1 MDQGE
6 QTWPETAPA
15 ARARVWRTTEVP
27 ACEAFDYY
35 REGICSAFMPLRPE
49 LDRSLRHSF
58 RATHYAYGVGAGTL
72 NLVTAQ
78 SHLVQKGAAEIA
90 ASSGDCYY
98 LNFQMAGEC
107 RIDQNGTGIVLGPG
121 DVGLFDSSRSFS
133 LHHERFPELK
143 VASLMLPKH
152 AVAIDQPG
160 QPSQAPMLL
169 SRHPVYGRL
178 VTEAMQTLTETA
190 TAGADAELAALQEL
204 VASLAG
210 LAARPASGFNS
221 HTGCAAVTSQDSD
234 RPGDGARSAAQLLR
248 IKRIIRARCTTPGY
262 SVAACA
268 AEAGLSE
275 RYIHRLFSGDEDSF
289 GTFLIN
295 QRLNAATRMMRH
307 PGSAHLPLATI
318 ALETGFADPSHFT
331 RAFRA
336 RYGMTPGD
344 WRRRG

>member
-6 QTWPETAPA
+6 QTWSETAPVV
-15 ARARVWRTTEVP
+15 RPRVWRTTDVA
-27 ACEAFDYY
+27 ACDAFDYY

-78 SHLVQKGAAEIA
+78 SHLVHKGAAEIA
-90 ASSGDCYY
+90 ASSGACYY

-107 RIDQNGTGIVLGPG
+107 RIEQDGAAIVLGPG
-121 DVGLFDSSRSFS
+121 DVGLFDSCRSFS

-143 VASLMLPKH
+143 VASLMLPKE
-152 AVAIDQPG
+152 AVAFDTTG
-160 QPSQAPMLL
+160 RRGGAPRLL

-178 VTEAMQTLTETA
+178 VMEAMQTLAETA
-190 TAGADAELAALQEL
+190 IAGTHADLEALHKL
-204 VASLAG
+204 VASLVHLAVRPVSGADGHAG
-210 LAARPASGFNS
+210 SA
-221 HTGCAAVTSQDSD
+221 TSDSRDSD
-234 RPGDGARSAAQLLR
+234 RPGDGPRSAAQLLR

-268 AEAGLSE
+268 IEAGVSE
-275 RYIHRLFSGDEDSF
+275 RYIHRLFAGDEDSF

-295 QRLNAATRMMRH
+295 QRLDTATRMLRH

-318 ALETGFADPSHFT
+318 ALEAGFADPSHFT
-331 RAFRA
+331 RAFRT

>member
-6 QTWPETAPA
+6 QTWSETAQPTGP
-15 ARARVWRTTEVP
+15 RIWRTSEV
-27 ACEAFDYY
+27 AASDAFDYY

-58 RATHYAYGVGAGTL
+58 RATHYAYGIGAGTL

-78 SHLVQKGAAEIA
+78 SHLVHKGAAEIA

-107 RIDQNGTGIVLGPG
+107 RVAQNGTDIVLGPG
-121 DVGLFDSSRSFS
+121 DVGLFDSSRVFS

-143 VASLMLPKH
+143 VASLMLPKQ
-152 AVAIDQPG
+152 AVAAATAGRPDRTPE
-160 QPSQAPMLL
+160 LL

-178 VTEAMQTLTETA
+178 ITEALQTLVETA
-190 TAGADAELAALQEL
+190 AADAHGDLEDLQML
-204 VASLAG
+204 IASLVNLAG
-210 LAARPASGFNS
+210 RQALGPDAPPEGQIAAPGPTNRPD
-221 HTGCAAVTSQDSD
+221 DS
-234 RPGDGARSAAQLLR
+234 PRSAAQLLR

-289 GTFLIN
+289 GTYLIN
-295 QRLNAATRMMRH
+295 QRLNAATRMLRH

-318 ALETGFADPSHFT
+318 ALEAGFADPSHFT

-336 RYGMTPGD
+336 RHGMTPGE
-344 WRRRG
+344 WRRQG

>member
-6 QTWPETAPA
+6 QTWSETAPVV
-15 ARARVWRTTEVP
+15 RPQVWRTTDVA
-27 ACEAFDYY
+27 ACDAFDYY

-58 RATHYAYGVGAGTL
+58 RATHYAYGIGAGTL

-78 SHLVQKGAAEIA
+78 SHLVQKGRAEIA
-90 ASSGDCYY
+90 ASSEDCYY

-107 RIDQNGTGIVLGPG
+107 RIAQNGADIVLGPG

-143 VASLMLPKH
+143 VASLMLPK
-152 AVAIDQPG
+152 QSFGNYSPNP
-160 QPSQAPMLL
+160 QQRTPELL

-178 VTEAMQTLTETA
+178 IAEAMQTLVETA
-190 TAGADAELAALQEL
+190 AAGTHADLEDLQMLIASLVELA
-204 VASLAG
+204 G
-210 LAARPASGFNS
+210 RPASGP
-221 HTGCAAVTSQDSD
+221 DSASIRSGLGTRTNTPSD
-234 RPGDGARSAAQLLR
+234 EGARRAAQLLR

-275 RYIHRLFSGDEDSF
+275 RYIHRLFAGDEDSF
-289 GTFLIN
+289 GTYLIN
-295 QRLNAATRMMRH
+295 QRLNAATGMLRH
-307 PGSAHLPLATI
+307 PGSAHLPLSTI

>member
-6 QTWPETAPA
+6 QTWSETAQPDGP
-15 ARARVWRTTEVP
+15 RIWRTSEV
-27 ACEAFDYY
+27 AASDAFDYY

-58 RATHYAYGVGAGTL
+58 RATHYAYGIGAGTL

-78 SHLVQKGAAEIA
+78 SHLVQKGRAEIA

-107 RIDQNGTGIVLGPG
+107 RIAQNGADIVLGPG
-121 DVGLFDSSRSFS
+121 DVGLFDSSRVFS
-133 LHHERFPELK
+133 LHHERFPGLK
-143 VASLMLPKH
+143 VASLMLPKQ
-152 AVAIDQPG
+152 AVAAGTAGRPG
-160 QPSQAPMLL
+160 RTPELL

-178 VTEAMQTLTETA
+178 IAEAMQTLVE
-190 TAGADAELAALQEL
+190 TAGAGAHTDLEDLQMLIAML
-204 VASLAG
+204 VDLAG
-210 LAARPASGFNS
+210 RPASGPDVLPGRSPTTWNS
-221 HTGCAAVTSQDSD
+221 ARPDDSP
-234 RPGDGARSAAQLLR
+234 RNAAQLLR

-289 GTFLIN
+289 GSYLIN
-295 QRLNAATRMMRH
+295 QRLNTATRMLRH

-318 ALETGFADPSHFT
+318 AIETGFADPSHFT

-336 RYGMTPGD
+336 RHGMTPGE